1 MKETLTKQEI
11 KREWE
16 ENNVD
21 EGSPRMPMVGTNPD
35 EQSIESPRTVIT
47 ARRHVRTITTAGH
60 ITETVVD
67 PEPDSPDNL
76 QSQRQQQHH
85 RSMDEHGQQTRS
97 RTFQEEQ
104 QQDQACK
111 QNSQSY
117 VQISHTEA
125 EIQQQDRSREQRI
138 VYLTSNGQEV
148 RVVAEAVDP
157 STLTVKETVR
167 YETSESDGTDA
178 DRMYAYPADG
188 QQLQRENHGIAV
200 QAQERRVVQSANHQ
214 RYSPRETNQSSAG
227 NGSTG
232 RSYHQGSPVLVPT
245 SEEYEGGAPIVS
257 HAGTT
262 VTVRL
267 DSPTAPSYS
276 PPMNDIGI
284 RANAGLQQSTGQHH
298 HQLVTGYVNAGGV
311 NIKYETPETSNAAV
325 VAAAAAAIPVDN
337 IKISNTYTTLETV
350 PIPPTQAIQYP
361 QYISGSETFQQAPT
375 YTYTKPGEQ
384 VILTYPSPVQLPS
397 RIPGVESG
405 STYMKGDP
413 TLASSLGSTRGVAS
427 LHYEQPGSPGSQMTY
442 GSGTSTYPYAKATPS
457 ADYWSTAGTPSPPTF
472 DCVQGYQTAISVGDT
487 NILYS
492 GGVYSV
498 STGNTTSS
506 WSNNLSLSNTEENF
520 EGTIMSADPKEC
532 YNCTSLTNIL
542 RRDEAGN
549 YLCQNC
555 AYTANKING
564 INRSSIKCG
573 KPKQAVATAGV
584 RRTGVQCANCRTSNT
599 TLWRRNNNGEPV
611 CNACGLYY
619 KLHNVN
625 RPLSMKKEGIQTRK
639 RKPKNNS
646 GISGNLAGPSG
657 MHKTEI
663 KSDLLASSQ
672 LNMYRSGGSGNGGGI
687 GTNAEMR
694 QETESETATSTGTNA
709 GNRGESETANGNALG
724 GNEGSDERPLVGTP
738 NTGESGHAHSPLA
751 LPTTAA
757 LNRQTTLIMKK
768 RKLEKD
774 KNALKEGEN
783 DR

>member
-1 MKETLTKQEI
+1 MRNDSPRPPATIAMKETLTKQEI

-16 ENNVD
+16 ENSVD
-21 EGSPRMPMVGTNPD
+21 EGSPRMAMVGTNPD
-35 EQSIESPRTVIT
+35 EQSVESPRTVIT

-60 ITETVVD
+60 ITEMVVD

-85 RSMDEHGQQTRS
+85 RSMDEQQTRS

-111 QNSQSY
+111 QNSQTY
-117 VQISHTEA
+117 VQISHTET

-167 YETSESDGTDA
+167 YETSESDGTEA
-178 DRMYAYPADG
+178 DRIYAYPADG
-188 QQLQRENHGIAV
+188 QQQLQRENHGIAV

-214 RYSPRETNQSSAG
+214 RYSPRETNQSSGG
-227 NGSTG
+227 NGSTS

-262 VTVRL
+262 VSVRL

-284 RANAGLQQSTGQHH
+284 RASAGLQQSTGQHH
-298 HQLVTGYVNAGGV
+298 HQLVAGYVNAGGV

-350 PIPPTQAIQYP
+350 PIPPTQAVQYP

-397 RIPGVESG
+397 RVPGVESG

-427 LHYEQPGSPGSQMTY
+427 LHYEQPGSPGSQMAY
-442 GSGTSTYPYAKATPS
+442 GSGTSTYPYAKATPT

-472 DCVQGYQTAISVGDT
+472 DCVQGYQTAISVGDS

-506 WSNNLSLSNTEENF
+506 WSNNLSLSNTEEHF
-520 EGTIMSADPKEC
+520 EGSIMTVDPKEC
-532 YNCTSLTNIL
+532 PNCAILTNVL
-542 RRDEAGN
+542 RRDETGN
-549 YLCQNC
+549 YVCQNC
-555 AYTANKING
+555 IYAANKING

-663 KSDLLASSQ
+663 KSDLLGEFSRA
-672 LNMYRSGGSGNGGGI
+672 
-687 GTNAEMR
+687 
-694 QETESETATSTGTNA
+694 TARA
-709 GNRGESETANGNALG
+709 NR
-724 GNEGSDERPLVGTP
+724 
-738 NTGESGHAHSPLA
+738 
-751 LPTTAA
+751 
-757 LNRQTTLIMKK
+757 
-768 RKLEKD
+768 
-774 KNALKEGEN
+774 
-783 DR
+783 